1 MPRVPAYRSAARLPK
16 GSTTAD
22 APDLREHILQIAS
35 SLFYNRGVRAV
46 GVDLVVD
53 EARIAKTSLYRYFPT
68 KDDLIVAFLE
78 REDVDFWG
86 TWDAVAAEHAGN
98 PLGELEAHMGWIGER
113 LSRSNY
119 RGCPQINVAAEFA
132 EPEHPARGVARLH
145 MQALR
150 RRLTGLAEGLQAPQP
165 EVLAAQLALL
175 VNGAFVSKEVLKPE
189 EAAEVLLGS
198 ARALVAAQ
206 ESRNAQKELVAQK
219 AQSRAAAKPGA
230 AAAAPQRSR
239 TKR

>member
-86 TWDAVAAEHAGN
+86 TWDAVAAGR
-98 PLGELEAHMGWIGER
+98 IGV
-113 LSRSNY
+113 RS
-119 RGCPQINVAAEFA
+119 VAV
-132 EPEHPARGVARLH
+132 R
-145 MQALR
+145 
-150 RRLTGLAEGLQAPQP
+150 TGGIGDD
-165 EVLAAQLALL
+165 ALL
-175 VNGAFVSKEVLKPE
+175 GAGYQRVVDD
-189 EAAEVLLGS
+189 AAAVANLLDDPDLLGT
-198 ARALVAAQ
+198 AVD
-206 ESRNAQKELVAQK
+206 
-219 AQSRAAAKPGA
+219 
-230 AAAAPQRSR
+230 
-239 TKR
+239 